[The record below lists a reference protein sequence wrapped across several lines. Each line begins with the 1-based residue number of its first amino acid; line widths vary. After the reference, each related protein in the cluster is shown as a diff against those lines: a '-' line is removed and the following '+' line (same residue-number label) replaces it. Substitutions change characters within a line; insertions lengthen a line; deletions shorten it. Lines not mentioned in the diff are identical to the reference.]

1 MSDRLQKIT
10 SSFRRKFVVRVVR
23 RASAQLRRSMVKK
36 IEKSSSKSSEVVR
49 AFRADISELLPVWA
63 SWLPLKTSLRHLCHL
78 LIPRSTFT
86 TKKLK
91 LNSGKNYFW
100 PGARRHDWRNLLPRK
115 GQHLRIETT
124 LLRTHFQDSWLI
136 TVSSSIARLCCYQ
149 GNLARKHTKE
159 FPLHPDR

>member
-63 SWLPLKTSLRHLCHL
+63 SWRPLNISVTFLI
-78 LIPRSTFT
+78 IPRSTFT